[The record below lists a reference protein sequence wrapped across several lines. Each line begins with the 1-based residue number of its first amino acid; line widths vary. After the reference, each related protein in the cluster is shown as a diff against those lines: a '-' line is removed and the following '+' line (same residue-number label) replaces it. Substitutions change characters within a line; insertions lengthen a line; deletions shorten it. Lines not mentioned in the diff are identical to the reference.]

1 MQIGFIGTGRI
12 ARRLVAGAA
21 GQGHSLV
28 VTRRNESVSAELA
41 SAHADVE
48 VVESAQ
54 AVVDRCDTVFLCLP
68 VEVARKTLPDVRFRA
83 DQSVIS
89 VMVGFTLEE
98 LRAAASPAGDVAIT
112 VPMPSIAHG
121 GCPLPAFP
129 DAGALEAIYGDR
141 NPVIP
146 LADEAALRQFFAI
159 TGTVLP
165 VLQEL
170 RTMSDWLAEQTG
182 DPATAERY
190 VTALYGGYLARL
202 GTDAETS
209 LDAAIDDLSIEG
221 GLNAT
226 LRERLTTSGHY
237 DDLHAG
243 LDALLER
250 LKN

>member
-1 MQIGFIGTGRI
+1 MHIGFIGTGRI
-12 ARRLVAGAA
+12 TRRLVAGAA
-21 GQGHSLV
+21 GRGHALIL
-28 VTRRNESVSAELA
+28 TRRNEAISAELA
-41 SAHADVE
+41 AAHEEVE
-48 VVESAQ
+48 VVESAHEV
-54 AVVDRCDTVFLCLP
+54 AERCDTVFLCLP
-68 VEVARKTLPDVRFRA
+68 VDVARETLPAVPFRA
-83 DQSVIS
+83 GQSVIS

-98 LRAAASPAGDVAIT
+98 LRAVAAPAGDVAIT

-121 GCPLPAFP
+121 GCPLPVYP

-146 LADEAALRQFFAI
+146 LADEAALQQFFAI

-190 VTALYGGYLARL
+190 VTALYSGYLARL
-202 GTDAETS
+202 GTDADMS

-226 LRERLTTSGHY
+226 LRERLKTSGHY

-243 LDALLER
+243 LDALLAR
-250 LKN
+250 LKG

>member
-12 ARRLVAGAA
+12 TRRLVAGAA

-28 VTRRNESVSAELA
+28 VTRRSEAVSAELA
-41 SAHADVE
+41 AAHGDVE

-54 AVVDRCDTVFLCLP
+54 DVVDRCDTVFLCLP
-68 VEVARKTLPDVRFRA
+68 VEVARETLPDVRFHA
-83 DQSVIS
+83 GQSVIS

-98 LRAAASPAGDVAIT
+98 LLAVAAPAEDVAIT

-121 GCPLPAFP
+121 GCPLPVFP
-129 DAGALEAIYGDR
+129 NTGALEAIYGDR

-146 LADEAALRQFFAI
+146 LADEAALQQFFAV

-190 VTALYGGYLARL
+190 VTALYGGYLAQL
-202 GTDAETS
+202 GSDADMS
-209 LDAAIDDLSIEG
+209 LDAAIDDLSIAG

-226 LRERLTTSGHY
+226 LRERLKASGHF

-250 LKN
+250 LKR

>member
-12 ARRLVAGAA
+12 TRRLVAGAA
-21 GQGHSLV
+21 GDGHQLL
-28 VTRRNESVSAELA
+28 VTRRGEQVSAELA
-41 SAHADVE
+41 AAHPE
-48 VVESAQ
+48 VGVVATPQE
-54 AVVDRCDTVFLCLP
+54 VVDRCDTVFLCLP
-68 VEVARKTLPDVRFRA
+68 VEVARETLPDARFRP

-98 LRAAASPAGDVAIT
+98 LRAVAAPADDVAIT

-121 GCPLPAFP
+121 GCPLPVFP
-129 DAGALEAIYGDR
+129 DAGALAAIYGDR

-146 LADEAALRQFFAI
+146 LADEAALQQFFAV

-170 RTMSDWLAEQTG
+170 RTMTDWLAGQTG

-202 GTDAETS
+202 GTDADMS
-209 LDAAIDDLSIEG
+209 LDAAIDDLSIED

-226 LRERLTTSGHY
+226 LRDRLTASGHY

-243 LDALLER
+243 LDALLDR
-250 LKN
+250 LKG